1 MWLTLGDDSPRQ
13 AGCLFFK
20 LSLAFISTV
29 ACVSLV
35 KHGDG
40 GRAMIVIHTAVES
53 PVAELNLGAGW
64 RR

>member
-1 MWLTLGDDSPRQ
+1 MWLTLGEDSPRQ
-13 AGCLFFK
+13 AGCPFFK

-40 GRAMIVIHTAVES
+40 GSAMNVIHTAVES
-53 PVAELNLGAGW
+53 LVGERNLGADW

>member
-1 MWLTLGDDSPRQ
+1 MCP
-13 AGCLFFK
+13 FFK

-29 ACVSLV
+29 TCVSLV

-40 GRAMIVIHTAVES
+40 GRAMNVIHTAVES
-53 PVAELNLGAGW
+53 PVAERNLGADW